1 MMLFPGWMVGVSLVG
16 CGAQPIQGPGCG
28 KLGTILVTEIGVVHI
43 LLFVIGS
50 IHKSIGGSFK
60 PVKITF
66 PL

>member
-1 MMLFPGWMVGVSLVG
+1 MMMIPGLMSGVFLVG

-28 KLGTILVTEIGVVHI
+28 KLGTIFVTELAVVHI
-43 LLFVIGS
+43 LPFVIGS
-50 IHKSIGGSFK
+50 IHKSIDGSFK